1 MFQFLHKVYSFTP
14 MANSCQ
20 SLHSHPSFCCVTP
33 LVLARLRRQNCVSG
47 KFAYES
53 NDFQIIVAI
62 AGPLRSKGKKI
73 KNFLLPE
80 VGHHKIRQFKQNFI
94 AIKVGKRVYT

>member
-1 MFQFLHKVYSFTP
+1 M
-14 MANSCQ
+14 
-20 SLHSHPSFCCVTP
+20 
-33 LVLARLRRQNCVSG
+33 SG

-73 KNFLLPE
+73 KNFLLLE
-80 VGHHKIRQFKQNFI
+80 VGHYKIRQFKQNFI
-94 AIKVGKRVYT
+94 AIKVAKRVYTWRDGQK